1 MSLPDKSYFHTP
13 KNGQN
18 QISGCIIKINTL
30 SMNKKLFFV
39 LSFFVAMLMAN
50 NSKAQTLKIGVFDI
64 DMMVQAMPTY
74 HIVDSMMQIFDN
86 DSLGALKQ
94 YNESEYQRLDST
106 YKSDS
111 GLVAQ
116 GKKSKAILDM
126 VVADRQKAAINIVY
140 WQQIAQNKSDAKR
153 SELSQD
159 LYKKVVDAYKK
170 VLARKKYTL
179 VMKPQTYEAG
189 FPIDNI
195 FIAVAREL
203 KLTELPQNLLYLG
216 DDPDPV
222 KQPTTQKPPINKPKN

>member
-1 MSLPDKSYFHTP
+1 
-13 KNGQN
+13 
-18 QISGCIIKINTL
+18 
-30 SMNKKLFFV
+30 MNKKFFFV
-39 LSFFVAMLMAN
+39 LGFAVLLITAN
-50 NSKAQTLKIGVFDI
+50 SSKAQTLKIGVFDI

-74 HIVDSMMQIFDN
+74 HTVDSLMQIFDN
-86 DSLGALKQ
+86 DSLGALRQ
-94 YNESEYQRLDST
+94 YNEGEYQRLDST

-111 GLVAQ
+111 ALVAQ

-126 VVADRQKAAINIVY
+126 ITADRQKAAINVVY

-153 SELSQD
+153 SELAQD

-189 FPIDNI
+189 FQIDNI

-222 KQPTTQKPPINKPKN
+222 KQPATQKPPINKPKN